1 MLRVLEVKRGQEG
14 DDEFVECNNMTLINL
29 VLNILGPTHERDL
42 TTIMLLIQ
50 VSTTGLI
57 SESNQIVL
65 VTCAEYRCRLYS
77 EMLTY

>member
-1 MLRVLEVKRGQEG
+1 MLRVLEVKRGQG
-14 DDEFVECNNMTLINL
+14 GNDEFVECNNMTLINL
-29 VLNILGPTHERDL
+29 VLKILGPTHERDL

-57 SESNQIVL
+57 SESNQIVY

-77 EMLTY
+77 EMLT